1 MTDRPTSN
9 DKPARDYEVG
19 KGKPPKHTQFPNQ
32 KRNRTGK
39 KKGAKDWSTL
49 ANEELEQKLELQEG
63 GRSASISKRELVMK
77 SLVNKAAKGELK
89 AIELLIKICGVQDAE
104 ASLDFEGITPEMVAS
119 FVARLGLQ
127 EGEDLS

>member
-1 MTDRPTSN
+1 MTDNSIPDNEPVRH
-9 DKPARDYEVG
+9 YEVG

-49 ANEELEQKLELQEG
+49 AHEELEQKLELQEG

-89 AIELLIKICGVQDAE
+89 AIELLIKICGVRDQE
-104 ASLDFEGITPEMVAS
+104 APLDLEGITPEMVAS
-119 FVARLGLQ
+119 FVARLGQ
-127 EGEDLS
+127 QGGEDLP